1 MVKRVFFLVAIFL
14 LPVILACGTSAPE
27 VVEQEVA
34 KAAPAKAAPAKAA
47 PAKAE
52 KAAEPEK
59 KKLGDVIKD
68 ISKPAVSKPTAV
80 PPPETVTGPVG
91 SVISATSDMAEMGF
105 DPALDNTSNVK
116 AFFDELNIF
125 GIQQDTDGQLIGG
138 AASKWEISPDQ
149 LSWIYTVR
157 EGVKFHNG
165 ETLTP
170 EDFSWSWNRQI
181 MSPEA
186 ESSAA
191 VWAPRVEYIQV
202 EGNTVVVRT
211 KEPEPLMPLWWP
223 SYEGTQAGAVL
234 SKVEFDKTGA
244 EGIRNNPVGGG
255 SFKFVERS
263 RGEFIK
269 LEAFEDHYCCVPG
282 FKELTVLELPEIATR
297 LALLKTGGVD
307 LIEAV
312 PAIKPD
318 LVKDGFEIYSGRG
331 AQSSSM
337 WFPYQNIEGSPF
349 FDIRVREA
357 FNIAIDRATIV
368 DRLYAGE
375 GGATPSFLSGP
386 GSFGFNADLPGY
398 PFDPARA
405 KQLMIDAG
413 YGDGF
418 TIRLVT
424 YKYDADFPDMPVL
437 AQAIGGYLQD
447 ELGITFEVQVME
459 WGSVKALMVNMLQ
472 EVCGG
477 DVVWCHGEEVAPELA
492 AIEPYTL
499 IVRGNDTRFHAL
511 RQNVGYMHPQG
522 RRPFIQIPWVAE
534 ELDNV
539 GAEFDFE
546 KQRTMFEEYNRM
558 VYDEFIQG
566 FMIYSNSVFAV
577 SDRIGSWKP
586 ITGRTYPNN
595 QWTLQPK

>member
-1 MVKRVFFLVAIFL
+1 MVKRIFFLLALFL
-14 LPVILACGTSAPE
+14 VPVILACGTSAPDVPEAVKQVVPE
-27 VVEQEVA
+27 VVPEVA
-34 KAAPAKAAPAKAA
+34 QDK
-47 PAKAE
+47 
-52 KAAEPEK
+52 PEEVVVPQG
-59 KKLGDVIKD
+59 LGDVITSIEKVEVATPT
-68 ISKPAVSKPTAV
+68 KVPAPD
-80 PPPETVTGPVG
+80 TVTGPVG

-116 AFFDELNIF
+116 AFFDEMNLF

-138 AASKWEISPDQ
+138 AASKWEISPDR
-149 LSWIYTVR
+149 LTWIFTVR

-211 KEPEPLMPLWWP
+211 KEPEALMPLWWP
-223 SYEGTQAGAVL
+223 SYEGTQAGAIL

-244 EGIRNNPVGGG
+244 EGIRNNPVGAG
-255 SFKFVERS
+255 SFKYVARS

-269 LEAFEDHYCCVPG
+269 MEAFEDHYCCVPG
-282 FKELTVLELPEIATR
+282 FKELTILELPEIATR

-312 PAIKPD
+312 PAIKPALAD
-318 LVKDGFEIYSGRG
+318 DGFKIYSGLG
-331 AQSSSM
+331 AQSSTM

-349 FDIRVREA
+349 HDIRVREA
-357 FNIAIDRATIV
+357 FSIAVDRDTIV
-368 DRLYAGE
+368 ERLYAGE
-375 GGATPSFLSGP
+375 GGRTPSFLSGP
-386 GSFGFNADLPGY
+386 GSFGFNNDLPGY
-398 PFDPARA
+398 PYDPTRA
-405 KQLMIDAG
+405 KDLMEQAG

-418 TIRLVT
+418 KVRLAT

-437 AQAIGGYLQD
+437 AQAVGGDLQ
-447 ELGITFEVQVME
+447 ENLGIEYEVQVME
-459 WGSVKALMVNMLQ
+459 WSSLKAEMVNMLQ
-472 EVCGG
+472 AVCGG
-477 DVVWCHGEEVAPELA
+477 DVVWCHGEEANPELA
-492 AIEPYTL
+492 SQEPYTL
-499 IVRGNDTRFHAL
+499 IIRGNDTRFHAL
-511 RQNVGYMHPQG
+511 RQNMGYMHPQG
-522 RRPFIQIPWVAE
+522 RRPFIQLPWVAE
-534 ELDNV
+534 ELDKV
-539 GAEFDFE
+539 GAEFDFN
-546 KQRTMFEEYNRM
+546 KQRKMFEEYNRM
-558 VYDEFIQG
+558 VYDEYVQG
-566 FMIYSNSVFAV
+566 FMIYANSVFAV
-577 SDRIGSWKP
+577 SDKIGSWKP